1 MQHRFISGGALGA
14 QPPAVVSPIVLHVG
28 PTRPFKTIS
37 SAVDSVRKLVATD
50 QILIKVDD
58 GVYDEPSFYFNEKN
72 ISGRLFIVG
81 NLDTPANCVINPQPN
96 PSLSAKLGWF
106 NKTTDTQ
113 QGSGTGINFPFN
125 VFSYGFVADQQFIL
139 YLGGFTINGAMNY
152 GTNVTHAGL
161 YALNGGVIHCYDGT
175 MIVDGGYHG
184 AVLDNQGTI
193 YARSS
198 TLKNSGDMAIRCF
211 YRSTGYFSGA
221 NLIGGNFSNPGNLQT
236 AQSLIFLTTVQNYSI
251 TQLPFN
257 CSGDL
262 LVPGALYN
270 QFISRN
276 TNSDYQN
283 LYPVVTLPFS
293 VSDNSTLYLTY
304 ASVSNFDSRGG
315 VYYNS
320 TLQASNSSFSN
331 IGYTFQGYGDIGC
344 VTAEFNSTA
353 IIQYGT
359 FNNVVL
365 PGAYFRSTVDISYI
379 KSATSIV
386 VPSSSIYVPN
396 TSTTLALSTVGK
408 IPTGYYRGLSN
419 GVIDT
424 YGNVI
429 YYN

>member
-14 QPPAVVSPIVLHVG
+14 QPPAVVSPTVLYVG

-106 NKTTDTQ
+106 NKTTDMQ
-113 QGSGTGINFPFN
+113 IASITGINFPYN
-125 VFSYGFVADQQFIL
+125 IYSYGFIADQGFVL
-139 YLGGFTINGAMNY
+139 YLGGFTINGSMNF
-152 GTNVTHAGL
+152 GTNVTHSGL
-161 YALNGGVIHCYDGT
+161 YALNSGVIHCYDKS
-175 MIVDGGYHG
+175 IVADGGYHG
-184 AVLDNQGTI
+184 ALLINQGTI
-193 YARSS
+193 YARYAV
-198 TLKNSGDMAIRCF
+198 LKNPGYVGIFCY

-221 NLIGGNFSNPGNLQT
+221 SLIGGNYSNPANIQT
-236 AQSLIFLTTVQNYSI
+236 AQTLVFITNTGTYSS

-257 CSGDL
+257 SSGNFL
-262 LVPGALYN
+262 LPGAMYN
-270 QFISRN
+270 QFVSRN

-283 LYPVVTLPFS
+283 LYPQITLPFT
-293 VSDNSTLYLTY
+293 VNDNSTLYLTY
-304 ASVSNFDSRGG
+304 ATVSNFDSRGG

-331 IGYTFQGYGDIGC
+331 IGYAYEGYGDAGC
-344 VTAEFNSTA
+344 VTVEINSTA

-365 PGAYFRSTVDISYI
+365 PGAYYRSTVDISYI
-379 KSATSIV
+379 KSATSII
-386 VPSSSIYVPN
+386 VPSSSIYTPN